1 MLIEFS
7 VENFRSIK
15 EKQTLSMLS
24 SGKVSEHPENL
35 MITKNNFRLN
45 KSSIIYG
52 RNASGKTNLLMA
64 MKALEFLVRRSVH
77 FKLDQEIPPYE
88 PFKLDK
94 ISCDKPTNFEIDFI
108 AIDNVRYKYSLSYSK
123 SEIIDESL
131 FYYPKGQP
139 AKLFVREQTKPILF
153 GTSIKGD
160 RRSIEKQL
168 LNNQLFLSKG
178 ANSNIEQL
186 KAPYL
191 FFNKYIFA
199 RIFSDFDFDDS
210 LINSYTRAIAEKKD
224 TKLKENL
231 DKLIRIADTGISSI
245 MVNEVSID
253 KIKFPDGLS
262 EDAKKRILDRNK
274 YEIKTIHKIYDEGI
288 TSGEITFDLHEE
300 SMGTIKLLAVG
311 GMILDALSDGTVL
324 IIDELDKSLHPLLT
338 RILIK
343 LFHNPKTNPK
353 NAQLIFAT
361 HDVSLLDKELFRRDQ
376 IWFTEKETAG
386 ATKLYSL
393 SDIKGIRKEF
403 SYEKWYLS
411 GRFGGTPVINELE
424 LISSL

>member
-1 MLIEFS
+1 MLIEFT

-15 EKQTLSMLS
+15 GRQTLSLLS

-35 MITKNNFRLN
+35 IITKDNLRVN
-45 KSSIIYG
+45 KSTIIYG
-52 RNASGKTNLLMA
+52 RNASGKTNFLMA

-77 FKLDQEIPPYE
+77 FKIDQEIQPYE

-94 ISCDKPTNFEIDFI
+94 NSSDKPISLEIDFI
-108 AIDNVRYKYSLSYSK
+108 AKDNVRYKYSVSFSK
-123 SEIIDESL
+123 SEIIHESL

-139 AKLFVREQTKPILF
+139 AKLFMRENKKPIIF

-160 RRSIEKQL
+160 RRSVEKQL
-168 LNNQLFLSKG
+168 LSNQLFLSKG

-186 KAPYL
+186 KIPYL

-199 RIFSDFDFDDS
+199 RIYSDFDFDDS

-245 MVNEVSID
+245 IVNEVAVD

-262 EDAKKRILDRNK
+262 EDAKRRIIDRNK
-274 YEIKTIHKIYDEGI
+274 YEIKTIHKIYNEGI
-288 TSGEITFDLHEE
+288 TSGEITFDLHDE

-338 RILIK
+338 RVLIK
-343 LFHNPKTNPK
+343 LFHNSITNPN

-361 HDVSLLDKELFRRDQ
+361 HDVSLMDKELFRRDQ
-376 IWFTEKETAG
+376 IWFTEKEIDG

-393 SDIKGIRKEF
+393 SDIKGVRKEY

-411 GRFGGTPVINELE
+411 GRFGGTPVINEHE
-424 LISSL
+424 LISSF